1 MSFEKESSETQ
12 SSEHQLPQVNE
23 DLQESLYSVEFEKII
38 TDFVNDIKVSFTEY
52 EDVIATYYTYDE
64 TEPKLNIDM
73 LFNHVMEEFP
83 KKFFDILYQNNELF
97 EKSENNKKELLPNID
112 FVELWNLDGIS
123 DSIKEKIWKYLQLV
137 LFSVVSHVKSNES
150 FGDTAKLFE
159 SIDEKEF
166 RDKLENT
173 IGDMSKIFETMGLNT
188 DNQEDLDEND
198 DENEDDDGNDT
209 NESKNNGNNFFKN
222 NMFDKSNLPDPE
234 ELHNHISS
242 MMGGKLGKLASE
254 IAEETAKELDID
266 VNNIESEED
275 VFKKLFKNPA
285 KLMGLV
291 KKVGGKLDSKIKS
304 GDIKESELMDEA
316 SELMKKMK
324 DMPGMPGMGNIQ
336 DILKNMNIPGMGKK
350 AKFNTAAFEK
360 MQKQQEYKEKM
371 TERANKRAE
380 EKKSMND
387 QLNELKKQ
395 FENITPEEQ
404 EKRDRD
410 LMKLLQHE
418 DEDKLKKEKEKTTSK
433 KKKKKK
439 GKK

>member
-1 MSFEKESSETQ
+1 MSFEKETSEKQ
-12 SSEHQLPQVNE
+12 EPSVNE
-23 DLQESLYSVEFEKII
+23 NSQEQLYSKEFEKII
-38 TDFVNDIKVSFTEY
+38 TDFTNDIKISFSEY
-52 EDVIATYYTYDE
+52 EDIINNYYTYE
-64 TEPKLNIDM
+64 EIEPKLNVDM
-73 LFNHVMEEFP
+73 LFNHVMNEFP
-83 KKFFDILYQNNELF
+83 EKFFDILYQNEELF

-112 FVELWNLDGIS
+112 FVELWNLDGIT

-159 SIDEKEF
+159 AIDENEF

-173 IGDMSKIFETMGLNT
+173 INDMSKLFEQMGLDMENDET
-188 DNQEDLDEND
+188 EETDENK
-198 DENEDDDGNDT
+198 EKDGNE
-209 NESKNNGNNFFKN
+209 ESEKNTGNNFFKN
-222 NMFDKSNLPDPE
+222 NMFDKSNLPNPE

-242 MMGGKLGKLASE
+242 MMEGKLGKLATE
-254 IAEETAKELDID
+254 IAEETAKEMDID
-266 VNNIESEED
+266 VNNISSEED
-275 VFKKLFKNPA
+275 VFKKLFKNPS

-324 DMPGMPGMGNIQ
+324 DMPGMGNIQ
-336 DILKNMNIPGMGKK
+336 DMLKNMNIPGMGKK
-350 AKFNTAAFEK
+350 ARFNTAAFER
-360 MQKQQEYKEKM
+360 MQKEHENKKKM
-371 TERANKRAE
+371 MERARKKAE
-380 EKKSMND
+380 EKKSMNE
-387 QLNELKKQ
+387 QLEALKKQ

-404 EKRDRD
+404 EKRDRE
-410 LMKLLQHE
+410 LMELLQ
-418 DEDKLKKEKEKTTSK
+418 DEDDEKLKEQNKNKNK

>member
-1 MSFEKESSETQ
+1 MSFEKESSE
-12 SSEHQLPQVNE
+12 SEKSPVNE
-23 DLQESLYSVEFEKII
+23 KSQELPYSKEFEKII
-38 TDFVNDIKVSFTEY
+38 IDFINDIKLSFSEY
-52 EDVIATYYTYDE
+52 QDIINNYYTYE
-64 TEPKLNIDM
+64 EIEPKLNIDM
-73 LFNHVMEEFP
+73 LFNHVMTEFP
-83 KKFFDILYQNNELF
+83 EKFFDILYQNDEMF
-97 EKSENNKKELLPNID
+97 EKTENNKKELLPNID
-112 FVELWNLDGIS
+112 FVELWNLEGIS

-159 SIDEKEF
+159 AIDENEF

-173 IGDMSKIFETMGLNT
+173 ISDMSKLFEEMGLNME
-188 DNQEDLDEND
+188 NEQENEEENEESNKTEDND
-198 DENEDDDGNDT
+198 D
-209 NESKNNGNNFFKN
+209 SKKGKGNNFFKN

-242 MMGGKLGKLASE
+242 MMEGKLGKLATE
-254 IAEETAKELDID
+254 IAEETAKEMDID

-275 VFKKLFKNPA
+275 VFKKLFKNPS

-324 DMPGMPGMGNIQ
+324 DMPGMGNIQ
-336 DILKNMNIPGMGKK
+336 DMLKNMNIPGMGKK
-350 AKFNTAAFEK
+350 ARFNTAAFERMQREHENKQK
-360 MQKQQEYKEKM
+360 MM
-371 TERANKRAE
+371 ERARKKAE
-380 EKKSMND
+380 EKKSMNE
-387 QLNELKKQ
+387 QLEALKKQ

-410 LMKLLQHE
+410 LMELIQE
-418 DEDKLKKEKEKTTSK
+418 EEEQDKLKEVSKNKNK

>member
-1 MSFEKESSETQ
+1 MSFEKESSEQ
-12 SSEHQLPQVNE
+12 QEPQVN
-23 DLQESLYSVEFEKII
+23 DKSKESLYSVEFEKII
-38 TDFVNDIKVSFTEY
+38 TDFVNDIKVSFSEY
-52 EDVIATYYTYDE
+52 ADVIATYYTYE
-64 TEPKLNIDM
+64 EEEPKLNIDM
-73 LFNHVMEEFP
+73 LFNHVMTEFP
-83 KKFFDILYQNNELF
+83 KKFFDILYQNDELF

-159 SIDEKEF
+159 AIDENEF

-173 IGDMSKIFETMGLNT
+173 IGDMSKIFEQMGLNM
-188 DNQEDLDEND
+188 DNPEDLGDNTTD
-198 DENEDDDGNDT
+198 DENEDEGNT
-209 NESKNNGNNFFKN
+209 KESKNKGNNFFKN

-254 IAEETAKELDID
+254 IAEETAQELDID

-275 VFKKLFKNPA
+275 VFKKLFKNPS

-324 DMPGMPGMGNIQ
+324 DMPGMGNIQ
-336 DILKNMNIPGMGKK
+336 DILKNMNIPGMGGKK
-350 AKFNTAAFEK
+350 ARFNTAAFEK

-371 TERANKRAE
+371 TERAKKREE
-380 EKKSMND
+380 EKKTMD
-387 QLNELKKQ
+387 EQLNILKAQ

-410 LMKLLQHE
+410 LIELLKQE
-418 DEDKLKKEKEKTTSK
+418 DEDKLKQTTAK
-433 KKKKKK
+433 KNNKKK
-439 GKK
+439 GKKGKKGKK